1 MAHYF
6 LSQAAHGN
14 PRHLQFHSQP
24 CRYPPHDILNFDF
37 GSARVGN
44 GGGAELEAGATL
56 SSSGRGK
63 SREEDEVDLIL
74 VFKNPMMGMDAGCQ

>member
-6 LSQAAHGN
+6 LPQAAYGN
-14 PRHLQFHSQP
+14 HLQFHSQP
-24 CRYPPHDILNFDF
+24 HQCPPHDVLNFDF

-44 GGGAELEAGATL
+44 RGGAELETGATL

-63 SREEDEVDLIL
+63 SREENEVDPIS
-74 VFKNPMMGMDAGCQ
+74 VFKNPVMDVDAGCR